1 MIFEIDKE
9 QEEKIK
15 IWLNEIRIEDEYFP
29 QLIYSFIPGDIGSII
44 IIRERVTGK
53 ELDITDTS
61 KW

>member
-15 IWLNEIRIEDEYFP
+15 IWLNEIRVEDEYFP

-44 IIRERVTGK
+44 IIENVLREKNWT
-53 ELDITDTS
+53 
-61 KW
+61 